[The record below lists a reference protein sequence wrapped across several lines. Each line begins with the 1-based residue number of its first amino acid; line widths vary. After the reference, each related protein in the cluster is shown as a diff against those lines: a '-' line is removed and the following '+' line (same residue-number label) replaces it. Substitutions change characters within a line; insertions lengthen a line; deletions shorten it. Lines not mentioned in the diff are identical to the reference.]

1 VSSESSETKKVKIKI
16 IDCQRVETYSSVV
29 RNYIFVDMCYVEVYV
44 KDGEVEALHTSS
56 YIDTV
61 IRDAVERNVNTFA
74 FVLKPWLDKLLKGE
88 WRGEL
93 KDLPIEIELIK

>member
-1 VSSESSETKKVKIKI
+1 MSSEAKKVKIKV
-16 IDCQRVETYSSVV
+16 IDCQKVETYSSVF

-44 KDGEVEALHTSS
+44 KEGEVEGLHTSN
-56 YIDTV
+56 YVDEV

-74 FVLKPWLDKLLKGE
+74 LVYKGWLNKLLKGE

-93 KDLPIEIELIK
+93 KDLPIEIELIQ